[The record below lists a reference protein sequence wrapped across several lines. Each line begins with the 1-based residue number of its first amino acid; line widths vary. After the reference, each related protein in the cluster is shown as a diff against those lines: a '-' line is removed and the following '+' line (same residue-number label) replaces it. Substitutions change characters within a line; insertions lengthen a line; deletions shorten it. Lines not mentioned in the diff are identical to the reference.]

1 MARRGGSVHVATTRR
16 SYKGKTYET
25 HLLRRTYR
33 DEGKVKHET
42 LGNLSHLPAELI
54 ELIRRYLRG
63 EVSPGLS
70 GAFEILRSLPHGH
83 VAAVLAMMRELGV
96 EKLIASRASRER
108 SLVASMVASRIL
120 EPRSKLATAATLAPE
135 TAKHTLAGELGVEG
149 AGEEELY
156 AAMDWLA
163 ERQQRIEAKLARRH
177 LSDGSLVLYD
187 VSSSYYTGR
196 HCDLAA
202 YGHNRDGKRGFPQI
216 VYGLLC
222 TREGCPVA
230 VEVFEGNTGDPAT
243 LASQVEKVR
252 ERFGIERVVFV
263 GDRGMITTRRI
274 DEVFRAVEG
283 LEWISALRSG
293 AIQKLVKQGLIERSL
308 FDEQDLV
315 AIHAPDYP
323 GERLVVCRNPLL
335 AAN

>member
-1 MARRGGSVHVATTRR
+1 M
-16 SYKGKTYET
+16 
-25 HLLRRTYR
+25 
-33 DEGKVKHET
+33 
-42 LGNLSHLPAELI
+42 
-54 ELIRRYLRG
+54 
-63 EVSPGLS
+63 
-70 GAFEILRSLPHGH
+70 
-83 VAAVLAMMRELGV
+83 
-96 EKLIASRASRER
+96 
-108 SLVASMVASRIL
+108 
-120 EPRSKLATAATLAPE
+120 
-135 TAKHTLAGELGVEG
+135 
-149 AGEEELY
+149 
-156 AAMDWLA
+156 
-163 ERQQRIEAKLARRH
+163 
-177 LSDGSLVLYD
+177 LYD

-196 HCDLAA
+196 HCGLAA

-252 ERFGIERVVFV
+252 ERFGIEQVVFV